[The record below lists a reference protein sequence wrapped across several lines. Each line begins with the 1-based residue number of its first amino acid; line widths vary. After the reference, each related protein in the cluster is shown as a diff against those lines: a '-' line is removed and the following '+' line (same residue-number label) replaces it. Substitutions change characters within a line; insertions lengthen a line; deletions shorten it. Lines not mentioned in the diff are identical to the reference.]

1 MRIKEEVKEH
11 WKQPVKPS
19 DAWKT
24 ILFAMLL
31 IGGILAFGQ
40 VIFHSRFERLGWA
53 ILLLVIWT
61 PTVKQLV
68 KHGWR
73 VLQNYQGLFFVGYT
87 FFAGGNILPQGRAA
101 SWLTSIGALLLIG
114 AGIFMLVDFR
124 KTKQPVSTDTVP
136 PM

>member
-61 PTVKQLV
+61 PMARQLL

-73 VLQNYQGLFFVGYT
+73 VLQTSQTLFWVGYT
-87 FFAGGNILPQGRAA
+87 FFAGGNIFPHGAAA
-101 SWLTSIGALLLIG
+101 SWLTGIGALLLIV
-114 AGIFMLVDFR
+114 AGIFTFVDFSQ
-124 KTKQPVSTDTVP
+124 TKKPASANSVP
-136 PM
+136 PV